1 MRTKLNATS
10 LAVVLSIALVDGY
23 GQVLTPLD
31 LTAIN
36 EVAKSNSTT
45 LISYVAAGLSKNS
58 LKLLNSYIKGK
69 NNTYREY
76 VYSDDNGQELTIS
89 CLYDKD
95 SNQVLTKAIYILK
108 TDQFEEFSKSC
119 TRLGMVEEKREN
131 KNDGRYWWWRF
142 KTEEG
147 PEDSL
152 LKFIT
157 FEIKPV
163 GTNFEIQVR

>member
-58 LKLLNSYIKGK
+58 LKLLNS
-69 NNTYREY
+69 
-76 VYSDDNGQELTIS
+76 
-89 CLYDKD
+89 
-95 SNQVLTKAIYILK
+95 
-108 TDQFEEFSKSC
+108 
-119 TRLGMVEEKREN
+119 
-131 KNDGRYWWWRF
+131 
-142 KTEEG
+142 
-147 PEDSL
+147 
-152 LKFIT
+152 
-157 FEIKPV
+157 
-163 GTNFEIQVR
+163 